1 MLLCNS
7 LTMIF
12 VLVLIILKFKKR
24 LSLACHA
31 QLPYFLGQALITAL
45 YFRNLLPRY
54 FLTGDKSEFDESILT
69 NFLIVIAMPINEFW
83 TTLLLVP
90 VYIATSYVQVLA

>member
-1 MLLCNS
+1 M
-7 LTMIF
+7 
-12 VLVLIILKFKKR
+12 
-24 LSLACHA
+24 
-31 QLPYFLGQALITAL
+31 
-45 YFRNLLPRY
+45 
-54 FLTGDKSEFDESILT
+54 TGEKSAFDESILT